1 MHDPVKMRRNHW
13 KLILATLG
21 VLAVLGLFA
30 FFVANRELTPRG
42 ELVEASSPRD
52 SEAHGQGAAAA
63 SSATSVKASSTSP
76 TNPNVGSR
84 PELSALG
91 LMNLDMD
98 TAQLIERARLDGGFA
113 DALVGAVSL
122 CGLLGDPKP
131 NSKTGRFEDPRWRL
145 YQEACTG
152 FPREQLMI
160 DGDLASWA
168 QPGSPVWDLLGA
180 AFELPEGDPE
190 RTALASDQLASSSD
204 FQVLAQAAL
213 LFFDRQRILSPE
225 RERPSALR
233 LGDDVGFRTELALLV
248 ACQYATGGCAWDSP
262 LVLAECAGTA
272 SCYPGASLT
281 QIVAL
286 RRSPQEMELL
296 RALVAEV
303 GRLRGST

>member
-1 MHDPVKMRRNHW
+1 MQDPVKMRRNHW
-13 KLILATLG
+13 TLILTTLG
-21 VLAVLGLFA
+21 VLAALGLFA
-30 FFVANRELTPRG
+30 LVVANRELTPRG
-42 ELVEASSPRD
+42 ELVETSSPSGSGRSKED
-52 SEAHGQGAAAA
+52 AAALTASAKAEFTSRTIPEVGPGAA
-63 SSATSVKASSTSP
+63 
-76 TNPNVGSR
+76 
-84 PELSALG
+84 LSALG

-98 TAQLIERARLDGGFA
+98 TAQLVERARVDDAFA
-113 DALVGAVSL
+113 GALSGMVSL
-122 CGLLGDPKP
+122 CGFLGDS
-131 NSKTGRFEDPRWRL
+131 NRKTGRFDDPRWHPLR
-145 YQEACTG
+145 EACAR
-152 FPREQLMI
+152 FPREQLLS

-168 QPGSPVWDLLGA
+168 QPDSPVWDLLNA
-180 AFELPEGDPE
+180 AFELPEGDPA
-190 RTALASDQLASSSD
+190 RTALASDQLASSSNFD
-204 FQVLAQAAL
+204 VLGQAAL

-225 RERPSALR
+225 RERPTALR

-272 SCYPGASLT
+272 SCYPGASLM